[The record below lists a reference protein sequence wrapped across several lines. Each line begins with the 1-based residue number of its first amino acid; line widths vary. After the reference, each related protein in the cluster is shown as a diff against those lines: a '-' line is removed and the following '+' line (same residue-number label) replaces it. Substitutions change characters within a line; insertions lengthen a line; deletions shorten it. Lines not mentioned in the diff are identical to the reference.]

1 MKNNVALL
9 LLILLAT
16 GGTFWYHLQ
25 KSLYGRG
32 FDIIMGHK
40 DIINER
46 LERVKRVC
54 DKHNL
59 TSSVPSQKWLRILCF
74 PTVKVCTTYLRFAL
88 TYLYVFPS
96 WFFQRILKR
105 MSQHFFVLVV
115 FLPSSQGS
123 HYHMDENIHGKLP
136 CPDMIYVMKTFLW
149 CFRALPTKQ
158 LIRGMSIGFV
168 IFIGTST
175 TFHQHTS
182 IFQSNLL
189 FLRLG

>member
-59 TSSVPSQKWLRILCF
+59 TSSEPSQKWLRILCF

-88 TYLYVFPS
+88 TY
-96 WFFQRILKR
+96 
-105 MSQHFFVLVV
+105 
-115 FLPSSQGS
+115 
-123 HYHMDENIHGKLP
+123 
-136 CPDMIYVMKTFLW
+136 
-149 CFRALPTKQ
+149 
-158 LIRGMSIGFV
+158 
-168 IFIGTST
+168 
-175 TFHQHTS
+175 
-182 IFQSNLL
+182 
-189 FLRLG
+189 

>member
-1 MKNNVALL
+1 MAVGSISLWVTKISSMKGWNASNESVTNTIWLHQYHHRNGCVFYVFLQSRYVLHTYTLL
-9 LLILLAT
+9 LHICMYFLL
-16 GGTFWYHLQ
+16 G
-25 KSLYGRG
+25 LY
-32 FDIIMGHK
+32 
-40 DIINER
+40 N
-46 LERVKRVC
+46 
-54 DKHNL
+54 
-59 TSSVPSQKWLRILCF
+59 
-74 PTVKVCTTYLRFAL
+74 
-88 TYLYVFPS
+88 VF
-96 WFFQRILKR
+96 KK

-123 HYHMDENIHGKLP
+123 HYHLDENIHGKLP

-158 LIRGMSIGFV
+158 LIRGMPIGFV